1 MEDLLV
7 VINTNDNISI
17 MNKDKKGHVDLDSA
31 HDKLA
36 DNYKIDKNINSKVS
50 TSIKDFKSESDT
62 INKFEKIIIIVLC
75 SYRFLIK
82 SIKTWIF

>member
-1 MEDLLV
+1 
-7 VINTNDNISI
+7 

-50 TSIKDFKSESDT
+50 TSIKDFKSVSDT
-62 INKFEKIIIIVLC
+62 INKFEKIRHRKKIIFTFVIFSPFTLTENVLYC
-75 SYRFLIK
+75 
-82 SIKTWIF
+82 T

>member
-1 MEDLLV
+1 
-7 VINTNDNISI
+7 

-50 TSIKDFKSESDT
+50 TSIKDFKS
-62 INKFEKIIIIVLC
+62 V
-75 SYRFLIK
+75 
-82 SIKTWIF
+82 